1 MGGDE
6 ETTPDE
12 DGDEET
18 TDEGGDVET
27 ADEGGDEETTD
38 EGGDEEMAPD
48 EDEETIDLT
57 SWVLEKISEED
68 LRSYLKFKGLK

>member
-27 ADEGGDEETTD
+27 AD